1 MEMGLEIQLVS
12 CLAHIR
18 RKFVDATGN
27 HPEKAGVA
35 LGMIQQLYELERT
48 YKSEGLTPTQR
59 MERRMMEAKP
69 VYDRLMN
76 WVEENH
82 KLPQLQSYLNDGR
95 IEIDNNLIENKI
107 RPLAL
112 GRKNYCIRSAKY
124 ILCRIG

>member
-1 MEMGLEIQLVS
+1 MELLFDIQLVS

-35 LGMIQQLYELERT
+35 LGMIQQLYELEKT
-48 YKSEGLTPTQR
+48 YKSEGLTPNQR
-59 MERRMMEAKP
+59 KERRMMEAKP

-82 KLPQLQSYLNDGR
+82 KLP
-95 IEIDNNLIENKI
+95 
-107 RPLAL
+107 
-112 GRKNYCIRSAKY
+112 
-124 ILCRIG
+124 